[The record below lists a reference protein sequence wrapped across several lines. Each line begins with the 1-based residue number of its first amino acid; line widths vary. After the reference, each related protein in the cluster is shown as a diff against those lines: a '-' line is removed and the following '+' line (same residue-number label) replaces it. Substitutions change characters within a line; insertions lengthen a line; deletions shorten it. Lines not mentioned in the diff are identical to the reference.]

1 MAQPLPSPDGLDAR
15 ARALLDFERE
25 WPAMDA
31 GTSKEEAIRAAF
43 GFSKARYHQ
52 LLARLLDLP
61 TAYAYD
67 PMTVLRLRRRR
78 GRLDRRRTAEAVRER
93 R

>member
-1 MAQPLPSPDGLDAR
+1 MGQSGPPVDELDVR
-15 ARALLDFERE
+15 TRALLDFERE
-25 WPAMDA
+25 WPLADA
-31 GTSKEEAIRAAF
+31 GVAKEQAIREAF

-52 LLARLLDLP
+52 LLARLLDSP
-61 TAYAYD
+61 AAYAYD

-78 GRLDRRRTAEAVRER
+78 GSLDRRRTAEAVRER